1 MNTDYITSTY
11 LDKVYDEL
19 AREHYALMI
28 KMKDNKEEKFKKN
41 EALYFKQINLF
52 TRIMNDIVKLRNAR
66 EELTKKEIA

>member
-1 MNTDYITSTY
+1 MNTDYITATY
-11 LDKVYDEL
+11 LNKVYDEL

-66 EELTKKEIA
+66 EELEKKEIA